1 MSTTD
6 AAAQVH
12 ADGKVLLAVAEGDP
26 GHQPDEAV
34 LSHIFACEA
43 CSATLKEMRAS
54 LSILKTGAP
63 PAPAKSVEDLL
74 AAEGIDFER
83 ADADSYAA
91 EKRAK
96 SLIWKLAIIGGL
108 LTAGLLWL
116 QSSTASHV

>member
-26 GHQPDEAV
+26 GHQPDETV
-34 LSHIFACEA
+34 LSHIFSCEA
-43 CSATLKEMRAS
+43 CSSTLKEMRAS
-54 LSILKTGAP
+54 LSILKTGAK
-63 PAPAKSVEDLL
+63 PAPAKSVDDLL
-74 AAEGIDFER
+74 AAEGIDL
-83 ADADSYAA
+83 AQSDSDSYAA
-91 EKRAK
+91 ERRAK